1 MTQVEKLIKIIM
13 PDLLKYLR
21 MKESGELAQKRLDNL
36 SNPSMY
42 CVDNEER
49 LNNVGDQECR

>member
-42 CVDNEER
+42 CVDSEEQ
-49 LNNVGDQECR
+49 LNNDGDQACR

>member
-1 MTQVEKLIKIIM
+1 MTQIEKLIKIIM
-13 PDLLKYLR
+13 PDLLKYLK

-42 CVDNEER
+42 CVNSEER
-49 LNNVGDQECR
+49 LDNDGG

>member
-1 MTQVEKLIKIIM
+1 MTQVEKLIQIIM

-42 CVDNEER
+42 CVDNEEQ
-49 LNNVGDQECR
+49 LNNDEDQACK